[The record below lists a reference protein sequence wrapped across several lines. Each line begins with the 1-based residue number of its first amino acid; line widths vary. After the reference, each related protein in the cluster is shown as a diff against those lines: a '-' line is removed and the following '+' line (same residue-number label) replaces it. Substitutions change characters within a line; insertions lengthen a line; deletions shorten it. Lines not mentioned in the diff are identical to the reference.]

1 MRRVYHR
8 PKPSTEKKFK
18 VNREIRVP
26 QIFLIDE
33 NSENVGIINTFKAL
47 QMAEEAGFDLV
58 EVNPK
63 ADPPVVKI
71 MDYGQFKY
79 ERDKLAQKQKV
90 KQKKVETKGIRL
102 SARISAHDFN
112 FRIEQAKKF
121 LEKGNKLKIELLLK
135 GRERQHPEK
144 AVETIREFVDSLKKF
159 EGLEVIEEQGLTKQ
173 GGKFSI
179 LLANKS

>member
-1 MRRVYHR
+1 MRRVYHK

-33 NSENVGIINTFKAL
+33 NNENVGILDTFKAL

-71 MDYGQFKY
+71 MDYGHFKY
-79 ERDKLAQKQKV
+79 ERDKLVQKQKV

-102 SARISAHDFN
+102 SARISAHDFD

-144 AVETIREFVDSLKKF
+144 AVEAVNSFTNKLKQF
-159 EGLEVIEEQGLTKQ
+159 ENLDIIEEQSLTKQ

-179 LLANKS
+179 LLVNKS